1 MSPDTNTLETM
12 SSPPEP
18 PAAPRMSRS
27 AKLTLTALIV
37 VCTLPVVA
45 SYLAFYVWKPQDR
58 VNYGE
63 LITPVQVPDSSLRV
77 PEGMPAVSRATLE
90 GTWTLV
96 YAGPGACGEAC
107 EAALYA
113 TRQSRI
119 AQRREFERV
128 SRLWLLSDGVVP
140 TAERLAP
147 HGDMR
152 VAHAAPE
159 WLAVMPGA
167 EQGVFFYLVD
177 PLGHVMMRFP
187 ENADIKRVIK
197 DLQRLLKYSALGR

>member
-1 MSPDTNTLETM
+1 MSPDSSTLDPMT
-12 SSPPEP
+12 PPEGNP
-18 PAAPRMSRS
+18 GPRRMSRS

-37 VCTLPVVA
+37 VCTLPVIA

-63 LITPVQVPDSSLRV
+63 LVTPALLPEATLRV
-77 PEGMPAVSRATLE
+77 PEGMHPVSRATLD

-96 YAGPGACGEAC
+96 YAGPGACDEAC
-107 EAALYA
+107 QHALYA

-119 AQRREFERV
+119 AQKRDFERV
-128 SRLWLLSDGVVP
+128 SRLWLVSDGTVP
-140 TAERLAP
+140 SAERLAP
-147 HGDMR
+147 HGDMK
-152 VAHAAPE
+152 VAHAEAS
-159 WLAVMPGA
+159 WLELMPGA
-167 EQGVFFYLVD
+167 EKGVYFYLVD

-187 ENADIKRVIK
+187 ESADIKRVIK